1 MPELRFLDVRDV
13 ATFAGLPPC
22 ADPRFDH
29 RTCDYWE
36 NPERGS
42 NLSRPT
48 WLQAPTRP
56 YAPTRQ
62 PTPFD
67 DNPFAPPQDVAAD
80 SAVELVRALRGEDPD
95 PSSLLASATDVL
107 AGDDLFAT
115 PGWNP
120 FAPGPGRDRPRTDGV
135 PRKFALLDRGR
146 GIFGSYA
153 RVAYL
158 ADDPVAY
165 AQFGPLS
172 AYPRAQ
178 RIRDLYPQ
186 LPSAPPPGVI
196 TCIATASAARGLGY
210 AKALV
215 VDVCDDLARRG
226 FAAVEAY
233 PDMTRPI
240 NETSAAHPE
249 LWLGC
254 GFVMVV
260 ADERYPVMRRDLD

>member
-1 MPELRFLDVRDV
+1 MPELRFHDVRD
-13 ATFAGLPPC
+13 ATTFAGLPAC

-36 NPERGS
+36 NAERGS
-42 NLSRPT
+42 NLSRPG
-48 WLQAPTRP
+48 WLQAAPAPTAPTRP
-56 YAPTRQ
+56 SS
-62 PTPFD
+62 PFA
-67 DNPFAPPQDVAAD
+67 DNPFAPPSDSAQDTAAD
-80 SAVELVRALRGEDPD
+80 LARALRGEDTVPQ
-95 PSSLLASATDVL
+95 SMLASATDVL

-120 FAPGPGRDRPRTDGV
+120 FAPGPARERPRTDGV

-153 RVAYL
+153 RVAYV

-186 LPSAPPPGVI
+186 LPTAPPPGVI
-196 TCIATASAARGLGY
+196 TCIATVSAARGKGY
-210 AKALV
+210 ARALV
-215 VDVCDDLARRG
+215 MDVCAELARRG

-233 PDMTRPI
+233 PDLSRPI
-240 NETSAAHPE
+240 DETSAGNPD

-254 GFVMVV
+254 GFSV
-260 ADERYPVMRRDLD
+260 AAADDRYPVMRRDLD

>member
-1 MPELRFLDVRDV
+1 MPELRFVDVRDV
-13 ATFAGLPPC
+13 AAFAAIPPC

-36 NPERGS
+36 NAERGS
-42 NLSRPT
+42 NISRPAGCRGRPRP
-48 WLQAPTRP
+48 QRRPAHAPRSRTTPSPRHPMPRRTRLP
-56 YAPTRQ
+56 NSLAHSAHD
-62 PTPFD
+62 PTPQ
-67 DNPFAPPQDVAAD
+67 AM
-80 SAVELVRALRGEDPD
+80 
-95 PSSLLASATDVL
+95 LASATDVL

-120 FAPGPGRDRPRTDGV
+120 FAPGPGRERPRTDGV

-178 RIRDLYPQ
+178 RPRAIPAAAERAASGCHHLHRDGRRRHEGW
-186 LPSAPPPGVI
+186 ATPGHSWSMSV
-196 TCIATASAARGLGY
+196 TSSR
-210 AKALV
+210 
-215 VDVCDDLARRG
+215 
-226 FAAVEAY
+226 VEAS
-233 PDMTRPI
+233 PLSRHTR
-240 NETSAAHPE
+240 T
-249 LWLGC
+249 
-254 GFVMVV
+254 
-260 ADERYPVMRRDLD
+260 